1 MRVPEVQ
8 NAQPRVRARGR
19 AAAEAVGS
27 GEFAF
32 VLFCL
37 FILSIFLRL
46 TARIPALGA
55 LHLDS
60 LLAGGTL
67 LAIVFSP
74 KPAVVTRKIEASDV
88 SKRLMLLGAY
98 VLVTL
103 PFVEWPG
110 SVLGGGLE
118 NLFKAVIFY
127 TFIVATVNSISRL
140 KILLTLYVGCQ
151 VFRVLEPLYLHIT
164 TGYWGSSTNI
174 GNWEEM
180 SRLAGS
186 PYDIINPNGL
196 GFLVVTTLPLL
207 HYICNPTTFLR
218 KVIWAAIGLAM
229 CYALILSASR
239 SSFLGLV
246 VLVLIA
252 IWRSKHRAPLFVMA
266 GIVAVV
272 SFGLMND
279 LQRDRYV
286 SIFSHDA
293 RGSAT
298 AEGRMSG
305 LTADLEVAMRH
316 PLFGHGLGTSREA
329 NANYRGEDRP
339 SHNLYTEVAQELGFI
354 GLAIFLSIIWAFVR
368 GCYRA
373 RQVVASVGKD
383 NPDLDFLDKLSSSL
397 LVLVMVYIFFSLASY
412 GLLEPYWY
420 IIGGLSVVTAQL
432 ATRIAAQAKP
442 APAAA
447 VPAAR

>member
-1 MRVPEVQ
+1 MRVHEVH
-8 NAQPRVRARGR
+8 NAVSPVRKRGR
-19 AAAEAVGS
+19 AVAESAGS
-27 GEFAF
+27 RDFAF

-46 TARIPALGA
+46 TVRMPALGA
-55 LHLDS
+55 LRLDM
-60 LLAGGTL
+60 LLAAGTL
-67 LAIVFSP
+67 LAVMFSP
-74 KPAVVTRKIEASDV
+74 KPAVVTAKLEVSDV
-88 SKRLMLLGAY
+88 GKRIMMLAGY

-118 NLFKAVIFY
+118 TFFKAVIFF
-127 TFIVATVNSISRL
+127 TFIVTTVNTVSKLR
-140 KILLTLYVGCQ
+140 ILLAIYVGAQ

-164 TGYWGSSTNI
+164 TGYWGSSTNL

-180 SRLAGS
+180 DRLAGS

-207 HYICNPTTFLR
+207 HYVCNPTTWLR
-218 KVIWAAIGLAM
+218 KLLWAGIALAM
-229 CYALILSASR
+229 CYALVLSASR
-239 SSFLGLV
+239 SGFLGLV
-246 VLVLIA
+246 VLILIV
-252 IWRSKHRAPLFVMA
+252 IWRSKHRGPLFVVA
-266 GIVAVV
+266 GIAAMV

-279 LQRDRYV
+279 LQRDRYL

-298 AEGRMSG
+298 AEGRVSG
-305 LTADLEVAMRH
+305 VVADLHVAMRR

-329 NANYRGEDRP
+329 NANFRGEDRP
-339 SHNLYTEVAQELGFI
+339 SHNLYTEVAQELGFL
-354 GLAIFLSIIWAFVR
+354 GLAIFLSLIWAFVR
-368 GCYRA
+368 DCYHA
-373 RQVVASVGKD
+373 RQVAAHAKSN
-383 NPDLDFLDKLSSSL
+383 NPDLEFLDKLSASL

-420 IIGGLSVVTAQL
+420 IIGGLSVVTAQM
-432 ATRIAAQAKP
+432 ATRIAAQAR
-442 APAAA
+442 ATAAA
-447 VPAAR
+447 VPAVTR